1 MSEVVISG
9 FAKSFDDG
17 ESFLLQAIDLTVN
30 AGEILVLLGSSG
42 SGKTTLLRTI
52 NGLIEPDAG
61 RVSVD
66 GKDITALDTTELRRS
81 IGYVI
86 QGAALFT
93 HLTVAENIA
102 IVPNLLEWPPERT
115 AARVA
120 EMLRLVR
127 LDPEEY
133 RSRLPEEL
141 SGGQAQRVGVARAL
155 AAEPSLLL
163 MDEPFGALDPVT
175 RVQLQDDFKNLQRS
189 LALTVVMVTHDMTEA
204 LLLADR
210 IAILADG
217 GLAQVG
223 TPLEILSRPASP
235 YIEELLTTPRRQA
248 AELKE
253 LFAS

>member
-9 FAKSFDDG
+9 FAKSFNGG
-17 ESFLLQAIDLTVN
+17 ESFLLSGIDLTIH
-30 AGEILVLLGSSG
+30 AGEVLVLLGSSG

-52 NGLIEPDAG
+52 NGLSRPDEG
-61 RVSVD
+61 RVTV
-66 GKDITALDTTELRRS
+66 GGEDIAALDATGLRRS

-86 QGAALFT
+86 QGAALFP
-93 HLTVAENIA
+93 HLTVAENIGV
-102 IVPNLLEWPPERT
+102 VPNLLEWPPKRT
-115 AARVA
+115 AARVD

-127 LDPEEY
+127 LAPADY
-133 RSRLPEEL
+133 RHRLPAEL

-155 AAEPSLLL
+155 AAEPRLLL

-175 RVQLQDDFKNLQRS
+175 RMQLQDDFEKLQRS
-189 LALTVVMVTHDMTEA
+189 LSLTVVMVTHDMTEA

-223 TPLEILSRPASP
+223 TPEEILSSPASA

-248 AELKE
+248 AELKG
-253 LFAS
+253 LFAT

>member
-189 LALTVVMVTHDMTEA
+189 LSLTVVMVTHDMTEA

>member
-115 AARVA
+115 AARVD

-133 RSRLPEEL
+133 RRRLPEEL

-189 LALTVVMVTHDMTEA
+189 LSLTVVMVTHDMTEA